1 LICRLTVDGVL
12 PSWRAATEKLPA
24 STTRAN
30 TAISG
35 NNPKSSLGF
44 IVPVERGSSQR
55 LAQKGQWPD

>member
-12 PSWRAATEKLPA
+12 PNCRAASEKLPA

-35 NNPKSSLGF
+35 NDANKSVGF
-44 IVPVERGSSQR
+44 TNVIAK
-55 LAQKGQWPD
+55 LKIYAFDAQMM